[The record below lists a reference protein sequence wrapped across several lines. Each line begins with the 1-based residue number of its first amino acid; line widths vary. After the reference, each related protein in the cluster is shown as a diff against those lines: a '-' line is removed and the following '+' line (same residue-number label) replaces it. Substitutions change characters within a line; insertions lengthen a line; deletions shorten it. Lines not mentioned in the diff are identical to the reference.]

1 MSLPASTSQSVS
13 VYDSEPGEAEAAE
26 AAAGALCCSEGEDE
40 KLSSANVFKG
50 GESGGGWVSHQ
61 ACIRPRYVESQKRPP
76 GVTPNR

>member
-13 VYDSEPGEAEAAE
+13 VYDPEPGEAEAAE

-50 GESGGGWVSHQ
+50 GESGGV
-61 ACIRPRYVESQKRPP
+61 
-76 GVTPNR
+76 GVTPGLYPPSLCRIAEASPWRDS